1 MSGSFDING
10 PSIMRYKEGPLA
22 WVEVTRPGLRE
33 FFAVCVPHDTIGTRD
48 AATQAREVYRA
59 LASWLHEQ
67 AAMGVQERILGNLAH
82 RETIIAERQR
92 LLGAEDDSQPWVA
105 SFVEGTPCDREGLAG
120 VQLYAVA
127 GPACTPIYYD
137 RSLCGVAFEHQD
149 ARHVHLT
156 GISGAGNAATR
167 REEAQ
172 AMLARA
178 NAVLQA
184 TGCSYADVVR
194 TWICLA
200 DILQWYDEF
209 NPVRSAL
216 YSQFVES
223 RQTDSSWPP
232 ASTGIEGRAPGGAHC
247 LMDLFAIS
255 GPGRRDVSVEA
266 LRNPRQSEAYGYGS
280 AFSRGMAVTFDNLE
294 TVYVSGTA
302 AVDEEG
308 RSACIG
314 DIRGQVNYTLDNI
327 VSLLS
332 TRHMTLDDFV
342 SSTIFIKQGHST
354 EIVRELIEERG
365 KSLANGVYVVADIC
379 RPELL
384 FEVDGTAVRVS
395 D

>member
-1 MSGSFDING
+1 
-10 PSIMRYKEGPLA
+10 MRHKEGPLA

-33 FFAVCVPHDTIGTRD
+33 FYATCVPHNTIGTRD
-48 AATQAREVYRA
+48 AAMQAQEVYCA
-59 LASWLHEQ
+59 LTSWLRQQ
-67 AAMGVQERILGNLAH
+67 AATGVQERVLGNLAH
-82 RETIIAERQR
+82 CEAILTERQR

-178 NAVLQA
+178 NAVLQT

-194 TWICLA
+194 TWICMA

-216 YSQFVES
+216 YSQFAES
-223 RQTDSSWPP
+223 GQTDSSWPP

-255 GPGRRDVSVEA
+255 GPGRRDVSIQA

-280 AFSRGMAVTFDNLE
+280 AFSRGMAVTFDNVE
-294 TVYVSGTA
+294 TVHVSGTA
-302 AVDEEG
+302 AIDEEG
-308 RSACIG
+308 RSVCVG
-314 DIRGQVNYTLDNI
+314 HLRGQVNHTLDNI
-327 VSLLS
+327 ASLLN

-342 SSTIFIKQGHST
+342 SSTIFIKHGYDAKL
-354 EIVRELIEERG
+354 VRELISHRSEL
-365 KSLANGVYVVADIC
+365 LANSIRVAADVC

-384 FEVDGTAVRVS
+384 FEVDGVAVRTC

>member
-1 MSGSFDING
+1 MSGSFDTNG
-10 PSIMRYKEGPLA
+10 PSIMRYNEGPLA
-22 WVEVTRPGLRE
+22 WVEVTRAGLRE
-33 FFAVCVPHDTIGTRD
+33 FYATCVPHDTIATND
-48 AATQAREVYRA
+48 AAAQAREVYRA

-67 AAMGVQERILGNLAH
+67 AARGVQERILGNLAH
-82 RETIIAERQR
+82 RETILAERQM
-92 LLGAEDDSQPWVA
+92 LFGAEINPQPWAA
-105 SFVEGTPCDREGLAG
+105 SFIEGAPCNREGLAG

-127 GPACTPIYYD
+127 GPTCAPIYHD

-149 ARHVHLT
+149 ARYVYLT

-167 REEAQ
+167 PQEAW
-172 AMLARA
+172 AMFARA
-178 NAVLQA
+178 DAMLQA
-184 TGCSYADVVR
+184 TGSSYADVVR
-194 TWICLA
+194 TWIYLA

-216 YSQFVES
+216 YSEVAQIA
-223 RQTDSSWPP
+223 QTDSSWPP
-232 ASTGIEGRAPGGAHC
+232 ASTGIEARPPGGAHC
-247 LMDLFAIS
+247 LMDLLAIG

-266 LRNPRQSEAYGYGS
+266 LHNPRQNEAYGYGS
-280 AFSRGMAVTFDNLE
+280 AFSRGMAITFDNIE

-308 RSACIG
+308 RSACVG
-314 DIRGQVNYTLDNI
+314 DLTGQVNYTLDNI
-327 VSLLS
+327 VSLLN
-332 TRHMTLDDFV
+332 TRHMTLDDFA

-365 KSLANGVYVVADIC
+365 KSLANGIYVVADIC

-384 FEVDGTAVRVS
+384 FEVDGIAVRVS